1 MSTDNDYVEAKLK
14 VLLVKRTSLEQ
25 SIRDSEARL
34 EMFQDRLEE
43 VTSEIAILEGIAEDT
58 DEEELIEEVP
68 VVKSKLTK
76 KVKKV

>member
-1 MSTDNDYVEAKLK
+1 
-14 VLLVKRTSLEQ
+14 
-25 SIRDSEARL
+25 
-34 EMFQDRLEE
+34 MFQDRLEE